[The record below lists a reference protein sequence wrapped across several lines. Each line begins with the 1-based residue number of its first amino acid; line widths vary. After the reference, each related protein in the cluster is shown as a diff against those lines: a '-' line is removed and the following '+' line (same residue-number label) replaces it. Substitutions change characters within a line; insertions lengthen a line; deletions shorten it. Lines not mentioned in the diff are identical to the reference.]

1 MFLSPQVR
9 QVIFF
14 TRAYEPVVAANPVT
28 GLQECNRLNSLIA
41 LRIPHNSPE
50 PAYSFSSGASAAI
63 KINQTITIIYIQKPS
78 MARMLP
84 TLKGVVVFSREG
96 FFAVAPRLEPS
107 SHAERWV
114 SFISSSRAAQN

>member
-14 TRAYEPVVAANPVT
+14 TRVYEPVVAADPVT

-41 LRIPHNSPE
+41 LRIPHASPE
-50 PAYSFSSGASAAI
+50 PVYSFSSGASVAI
-63 KINQTITIIYIQKPS
+63 QINQTITITYIQKPS

-84 TLKGVVVFSREG
+84 ILGSVAVSSMEG
-96 FFAVAPRLEPS
+96 FFSVVPRREPS
-107 SHAERWV
+107 A
-114 SFISSSRAAQN
+114 